1 MVTWQAAVPSSTAG
15 PWPFWNLPESAR
27 LCHDQMPRVR
37 ARVGGGLQAPQEEQR
52 GQAGRG
58 SDWRPSPAAR
68 EAWLSRAG
76 SLRLLGLCGLSFQ
89 DVCLATTSLTLR
101 QVARA
106 RGGSPGV
113 RRAPVTDAHRHVY
126 LRDAWTA
133 RPDSV
138 TRDCQLTRAPRP
150 RVPAPR
156 VLAEGWGADP
166 GSGAAESSVPR
177 DGRAGGA
184 TGQDLLAAPP
194 EGSCVEPGHRAA
206 WQGRGGGGAPG
217 LET

>member
-89 DVCLATTSLTLR
+89 DVCLS
-101 QVARA
+101 
-106 RGGSPGV
+106 V
-113 RRAPVTDAHRHVY
+113 RR
-126 LRDAWTA
+126 
-133 RPDSV
+133 
-138 TRDCQLTRAPRP
+138 
-150 RVPAPR
+150 
-156 VLAEGWGADP
+156 
-166 GSGAAESSVPR
+166 
-177 DGRAGGA
+177 
-184 TGQDLLAAPP
+184 P
-194 EGSCVEPGHRAA
+194 EL
-206 WQGRGGGGAPG
+206 GGAPQVSG
-217 LET
+217 ELQLQTCTGTFT